1 MQLNKK
7 IGLAVASLLVSAH
20 SQADDWLLDSSVMS
34 YQETDSEGQDR
45 VSVIEPVVILT
56 HQYDTNDFFRYTFV
70 YDSLTG
76 ASPNGALATG
86 VTQEFPNFTVP
97 AGQTPLDPNFSDQRL
112 AVSLTRG
119 KPLNDDSRY
128 EATGSFSIERD
139 YLSVGAGY
147 SYLRDFDNGQT
158 TLTSSV
164 GFSYDFISPKGG
176 LRPEFGS
183 IFDTVTSPSGRLLF
197 TDPLLK
203 DDDDDDD
210 DEDERNEEGE
220 FFDGERKASLEGLV
234 GVTRVLNRHTLL
246 SANYS
251 ISASNGYLSDP
262 YKVISVVDS
271 EGLPVDYLW
280 EKRPD
285 SRLRQTVMTNLVT
298 AIGNDSLHLSYRYY
312 WDDWGI
318 KTNTLD
324 VKYHLNIGEHFY
336 LVPHVRHSNQGK
348 ADFYRLSL
356 NEGDPLP
363 DYASADY
370 RLADMTTRTA
380 GIKLGYQFSGQE
392 SLSLNLEQIRQEGDS
407 HPAEAIGDQRLQDL
421 FPSVKMYVITVG
433 YRKNW

>member
-7 IGLAVASLLVSAH
+7 IGLAVASLLASAQLH
-20 SQADDWLLDSSVMS
+20 ADDWLLDSSVMS

-45 VSVIEPVVILT
+45 VSVIEPIVILT
-56 HQYDTNDFFRYTFV
+56 HQYETNDFFRYTFV

-76 ASPNGALATG
+76 ASPNGALAAS
-86 VTQEFPNFTVP
+86 VPQEFPSFTVP

-112 AVSLTRG
+112 AVSIARG
-119 KPLNDDSRY
+119 KPLSDDSRY

-147 SYLRDFDNGQT
+147 SYLRDFDSGQT
-158 TLTSSV
+158 TLTTSV
-164 GFSYDFISPKGG
+164 GFSYDLISPKGG
-176 LRPEFGS
+176 TRPEFGS
-183 IFDTVTSPSGRLLF
+183 IFDTVTSPSGRLLIA
-197 TDPLLK
+197 DSLLK

-210 DEDERNEEGE
+210 GENERDEGSEL
-220 FFDGERKASLEGLV
+220 FDGERKVSLEGLV
-234 GVTRVLNRHTLL
+234 GITRVLNRYTLL

-262 YKVISVVDS
+262 YKVVSVVDS

-285 SRLRQTVMTNLVT
+285 SRLRQTVMTSLVT
-298 AIGNDSLHLSYRYY
+298 AIGDDSLHLSYRYY

-324 VKYHLNIGEHFY
+324 LKYHVNIGEHFY
-336 LVPHVRHSNQGK
+336 LVPHIRHSNQGK

-380 GIKLGYQFSGQE
+380 GVKLGYHLSAQE

-407 HPAEAIGDQRLQDL
+407 HPAEAIGDQRLHDL
-421 FPSVKMYVITVG
+421 FPTVKMYVVTVG
-433 YRKNW
+433 YQKKW